1 MQFIIEHLSKSFGKK
16 EVLRD
21 MGFTFEAGKIYG
33 LLGRNG
39 AGKTTFFNCINR
51 DLRADGGSFLWR
63 RTARPG
69 HCTRRRSATS
79 SPRPRC
85 RSF

>member
-1 MQFIIEHLSKSFGKK
+1 MEFIIEHLSKSFGKK

-39 AGKTTFFNCINR
+39 AGKTPFSTASTATSRPTAAAF
-51 DLRADGGSFLWR
+51 SWQ
-63 RTARPG
+63 RTARPSKSA
-69 HCTRRRSATS
+69 RKRSATS
-79 SPRPRC
+79 SPRPQC